1 MQRAKCKIMFY
12 IDKLYTILLYLA
24 QTDMKGGVVQMNK
37 AIIIGCPGSGKSTF
51 SRALHEKTNLPLYH
65 LDMLYWNSDRTTV
78 SKEVFRER
86 LQSVLVLK
94 KWIIDGNYGS
104 TIEMRLKECDTVF
117 FLDYP
122 LEVCIDGVRQRKGT
136 VRTDMPWVE
145 TEDDEEF
152 LQFIR
157 DFEKRSRPKIIELLN
172 EYKDKNIVVFKSRED
187 ADGYLKNL
195 R

>member
-1 MQRAKCKIMFY
+1 
-12 IDKLYTILLYLA
+12 
-24 QTDMKGGVVQMNK
+24 MNK

-51 SRALHEKTNLPLYH
+51 SRTLHEKTSLPLYH

-86 LQSVLVLK
+86 LQSILVLD

-104 TIEMRLKECDTVF
+104 TIEMRLKECDSVF

-157 DFEKRSRPKIIELLN
+157 DFEKRSRPKIIELLGK
-172 EYKDKNIVVFKSRED
+172 YTDKNIIIFKSRED

>member
-1 MQRAKCKIMFY
+1 
-12 IDKLYTILLYLA
+12 
-24 QTDMKGGVVQMNK
+24 MNK

-51 SRALHEKTNLPLYH
+51 SRDLHEKTKLPLYH

-86 LQSVLVLK
+86 LQNVLVLN

-157 DFEKRSRPKIIELLN
+157 DFENQSKPKIIELLN
-172 EYKDKNIVVFKSRED
+172 EYKDKNIIIFKSRED
-187 ADGYLKNL
+187 ADKFLKEL
-195 R
+195 Q

>member
-1 MQRAKCKIMFY
+1 
-12 IDKLYTILLYLA
+12 
-24 QTDMKGGVVQMNK
+24 MNK

-51 SRALHEKTNLPLYH
+51 SRTLHEKTSLPLYH

-86 LQSVLVLK
+86 LQNVLVLD

-122 LEVCIDGVRQRKGT
+122 LEVCFDGVRQRKGT

-157 DFEKRSRPKIIELLN
+157 DFESQSKPKIIELLSK
-172 EYKDKNIVVFKSRED
+172 YTDKNIIIFKSRED
-187 ADGYLKNL
+187 ADGYLENL

>member
-1 MQRAKCKIMFY
+1 
-12 IDKLYTILLYLA
+12 
-24 QTDMKGGVVQMNK
+24 MNK

-51 SRALHEKTNLPLYH
+51 SRALHKETKLPLYH

-78 SKEVFRER
+78 SKEIFRER
-86 LQSVLVLK
+86 LQSVLVLD

-104 TIEMRLKECDTVF
+104 TIEMRLEECDTVF

-157 DFEKRSRPKIIELLN
+157 DFEAQSKPKIIELLSK
-172 EYKDKNIVVFKSRED
+172 YTDKNIIIFKSRED
-187 ADGYLKNL
+187 ADGYLENL

>member
-1 MQRAKCKIMFY
+1 
-12 IDKLYTILLYLA
+12 
-24 QTDMKGGVVQMNK
+24 MNK

-51 SRALHEKTNLPLYH
+51 SRALHEKTKLPLYH

-86 LQSVLVLK
+86 LQSVLVLD

-157 DFEKRSRPKIIELLN
+157 DFESQSRPKIIELLN
-172 EYKDKNIVVFKSRED
+172 EYKDKNIVIFKSRED
-187 ADGYLKNL
+187 ADKFLKEL
-195 R
+195 

>member
-1 MQRAKCKIMFY
+1 
-12 IDKLYTILLYLA
+12 
-24 QTDMKGGVVQMNK
+24 MNK

-51 SRALHEKTNLPLYH
+51 SKALHEKTNLPLYH

-78 SKEVFRER
+78 SKDIFRER
-86 LQSVLVLK
+86 LQSVLVLD

-122 LEVCIDGVRQRKGT
+122 LEICIDGVRQRKGT

-187 ADGYLKNL
+187 ADKFLKEL
-195 R
+195 Q

>member
-1 MQRAKCKIMFY
+1 
-12 IDKLYTILLYLA
+12 
-24 QTDMKGGVVQMNK
+24 MNK

>member
-1 MQRAKCKIMFY
+1 
-12 IDKLYTILLYLA
+12 
-24 QTDMKGGVVQMNK
+24 MNK

-51 SRALHEKTNLPLYH
+51 SRALHEKTKLPLYH

-78 SKEVFRER
+78 SKEIFRER
-86 LQSVLVLK
+86 LQNVLVLN

>member
-1 MQRAKCKIMFY
+1 
-12 IDKLYTILLYLA
+12 
-24 QTDMKGGVVQMNK
+24 MNK

-51 SRALHEKTNLPLYH
+51 SRALHEKTKLPLYH

-86 LQSVLVLK
+86 LQSVLVLD

-104 TIEMRLKECDTVF
+104 TIEMRLKECNTVF

-157 DFEKRSRPKIIELLN
+157 DFEAQSKPKIIELLSK
-172 EYKDKNIVVFKSRED
+172 YKDKDVIIFKSRED